1 MAGHSKWE
9 TTKRKKAAIDAKRGK
24 EFARLVKN
32 IEVAARM
39 RGGDPDAT
47 PTLQDAT
54 TKAKRAA
61 AHSGHVERARR
72 RGCGE
77 EAGGSDWGTIMYEGH
92 GPGGVA
98 ILIECLTDNR
108 NRAP

>member
-39 RGGDPDAT
+39 GGGDPDAN
-47 PTLQDAT
+47 PTLQDAI
-54 TKAKRAA
+54 TKAKK
-61 AHSGHVERARR
+61 SSVPNDNIERARKVVPAR
-72 RGCGE
+72 RLVAPTGRPSCMRATAQ
-77 EAGGSDWGTIMYEGH
+77 AGWRCSLS
-92 GPGGVA
+92 A
-98 ILIECLTDNR
+98 
-108 NRAP
+108 

>member
-39 RGGDPDAT
+39 GGGDPDAN
-47 PTLQDAT
+47 PTLQDAI
-54 TKAKRAA
+54 TKAKNPLFPMTTSSVPASVAPARKLVAPTGRPSCMRATA
-61 AHSGHVERARR
+61 RA
-72 RGCGE
+72 
-77 EAGGSDWGTIMYEGH
+77 GSRCSLS
-92 GPGGVA
+92 A
-98 ILIECLTDNR
+98 
-108 NRAP
+108 